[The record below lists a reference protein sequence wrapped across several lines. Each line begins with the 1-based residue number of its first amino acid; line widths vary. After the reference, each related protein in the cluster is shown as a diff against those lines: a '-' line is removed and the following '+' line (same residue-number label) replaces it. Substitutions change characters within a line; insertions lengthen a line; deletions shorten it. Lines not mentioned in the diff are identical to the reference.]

1 MDEDR
6 SLFAWLRHYLAMIL
20 LLTAIGAAG
29 GWIYTKVVPA
39 RQEAWT
45 IVLETGE
52 AIGPLQLGAVA
63 QAVFNS
69 ANTYAPV
76 LNAYRPGVSPQQFL
90 GRDVQLLPIPGSN
103 AMIVIGRAG
112 SFDEASR
119 MSSAMATSM
128 VRTFASK
135 GFPKFTTFAPQH
147 PTGTT
152 HSSEATI
159 VLISAAVGL
168 WVGVGAAVIHYRT
181 RRPVLALGRAVSVTE
196 PQRVVILRRRA
207 SLRRSRRSEWRDN
220 NEARL
225 SLGRMA
231 AGHGGGAVPEI
242 VAPGASV
249 RTQRRLSKRFR
260 AALAIDRPRGP
271 GEPGWTV
278 FVCGPSTGEFDLSDA
293 RRVTQPDATTVDL
306 IWVR

>member
-6 SLFAWLRHYLAMIL
+6 SLFAWFRHYAAVIL
-20 LLTAIGAAG
+20 FLTALGAVG
-29 GWIYTKVVPA
+29 GWIYTKAVPP

-76 LNAYRPGVSPQQFL
+76 LNAYRRGESPQRVL

-103 AMIVIGRAG
+103 AMIVIGRG
-112 SFDEASR
+112 RSFDQAALL
-119 MSSAMATSM
+119 SSAMAKSM
-128 VRTFASK
+128 VQTFASK

-147 PTGTT
+147 PTGST
-152 HSSEATI
+152 HASVATVVMI
-159 VLISAAVGL
+159 GAAVGL
-168 WVGVGAAVIHYRT
+168 WLGVGAVVLHYRA
-181 RRPVLALGRAVSVTE
+181 RRPVLALARAVSVAD
-196 PQRVVILRRRA
+196 PQRVVVLPRRGALRRG
-207 SLRRSRRSEWRDN
+207 RRSEWRDN
-220 NEARL
+220 PEARL

-231 AGHGGGAVPEI
+231 VGHGGGAVPEI
-242 VAPGASV
+242 VAPGTTA
-249 RTQRRLSKRFR
+249 RTQRRLSKRLR

-271 GEPGWTV
+271 GDPGWIV
-278 FVCGPSTGEFDLSDA
+278 FVCTPSTGEFDLSVA
-293 RRVTQPDATTVDL
+293 RRISQPDATAVDL